1 MSVIGSLGRV
11 LGGEAQDRSLRVSP
25 GRIAAI
31 YAALGCLWIVGSD
44 AFIGLYVDQT
54 VSAQTQFQ
62 TLKGL
67 FFVLTTTLVLYGLLR
82 LFYNRLIDAEARLD
96 AKSETL
102 RVGGQVAR
110 LGGWTMELPS
120 RHIVWSDEICTILGL
135 PAGSVLQLEEGLS
148 HYVGESAVRV
158 SAALEACI
166 GVGQDFDDEFE
177 FRTKDGTLLNVRVA
191 GQARYDDDGNM
202 VRIDG
207 ALQDITELR
216 RTEMSLAESRKHF
229 RELADAMPL
238 IVWTANPDGL
248 VDFTSRAFST
258 YSGLPGGDTPG
269 QHWIEAIHPEDMD
282 DAVAAWMSVASAGGP
297 YSAEFRLR
305 RHDGAYH
312 WHIVN
317 AVPVRDADGT
327 IVKWYGAATDIDD
340 RKRTEQQLSAL
351 ATRLTTT
358 LESITDAFY
367 TLDTEWRFTYMNP
380 EAERL
385 LLRSREDLIGKSVW
399 EEYPEAAQGTFYEQ
413 FVESMASQTKTTFED
428 FYPPLDKWFF
438 VTAYPSRE
446 GLAVYFQDVSEKRQM
461 EARLRQTQR
470 LESVG
475 QLTGG
480 VAHDFNNLLTVILGN
495 SDMLAESLSD
505 NERLRSLAVMTRAA
519 AERGADLTGRL
530 LAFSRQQALEP
541 KSVDVLRLLSGV
553 DGLLRRSLGEHIE
566 IETVS
571 TGGLWPALVD
581 PAQLES
587 AVLNL
592 AINARDA
599 MPDGGRLTIEL
610 ANVHLDQ
617 SYAGRNNEVT
627 AGQYVMVAV
636 SDSGTGMTPEI
647 VARAFEPFFTTK
659 ETGKGS
665 GLGLSMVYGFIK
677 QSGGHV
683 QIYSE
688 LGQGTTIKLYLPR
701 ANADD
706 ETALPRA
713 RTVDIPGG
721 AESILLVEDDQHV
734 REYVLEQ
741 LQLLGYRVI
750 VANDGPQALDALR
763 QITDIDLLF
772 TDVVMPGG
780 MNGRQLAD
788 AAKALRP
795 GLKVLFTSG
804 YTENAIVHHGRLDR
818 GVHLLSKPYR
828 RQELAMKIR
837 KVLDGKASGKD

>member
-1 MSVIGSLGRV
+1 MSVIESVRRILD
-11 LGGEAQDRSLRVSP
+11 GEAQDRSLRVSP
-25 GRIAAI
+25 ARIATI
-31 YAALGCLWIVGSD
+31 YAALGCLWIIGSD
-44 AFIGLYVDQT
+44 FLIGFYVDQT
-54 VSAQTQFQ
+54 IAAQTQFQ

-67 FFVLTTTLVLYGLLR
+67 LFVLTTTLVLYGLLR
-82 LFYNRLIDAEARLD
+82 LFYNRLIEAEARID
-96 AKSETL
+96 AASDVL
-102 RVGGQVAR
+102 RVGGHVAR

-120 RHIVWSDEICTILGL
+120 RRIVWSDEICTILGF
-135 PAGSVLQLEEGLS
+135 PVGSAPQIEESLS
-148 HYVGESAVRV
+148 LYSEESAARI
-158 SAALEACI
+158 SAAVEACI
-166 GVGQDFDDEFE
+166 SVGRAFDDEFE
-177 FRTKDGTLLNVRVA
+177 IFAKDGTQLNIRVV
-191 GQARYDDDGNM
+191 GQARHDDNGDI

-216 RTEMSLAESRKHF
+216 KTEMSLAESRKRF

-248 VDFTSRAFST
+248 VDFTSRAFSA
-258 YSGLPGGDTPG
+258 YSGLPDGDAAG

-282 DAVAAWMSVASAGGP
+282 EAVAAWMSVASTGGP
-297 YSAEFRLR
+297 YAAEFRLR
-305 RHDGAYH
+305 RHDGVYH
-312 WHIVN
+312 WHFVN
-317 AVPVRDADGT
+317 AVPVRDADGAIT
-327 IVKWYGAATDIDD
+327 KWYGAATDIDD
-340 RKRTEQQLSAL
+340 RKLTEQQLSAL
-351 ATRLTTT
+351 ATRLTAT

-367 TLDTEWRFTYMNP
+367 TLDIEWRVTYMNP

-385 LLRSREDLIGKSVW
+385 MLRSREDLIGKNIW
-399 EEYPEAAQGTFYEQ
+399 EEYPEAAQSVFYEK
-413 FVESMASQTKTTFED
+413 FAKSFATQTKTTFED

-438 VTAYPSRE
+438 VTVYPSRE
-446 GLAVYFQDVSEKRQM
+446 GLAVYFQDVSEKRQV
-461 EARLRQTQR
+461 EARLRQAQR

-505 NERLRSLAVMTRAA
+505 NEHLRSLAVMTRAA

-541 KSVDVLRLLSGV
+541 KSVDVSRLLAGV

-566 IETVS
+566 IEIVS

-599 MPDGGRLTIEL
+599 MPEGGRLTIEL

-617 SYAGRNNEVT
+617 SYARQNTEVIV
-627 AGQYVMVAV
+627 GQYVMVAV
-636 SDSGTGMTPEI
+636 SDSGTGMAPDV

-659 ETGKGS
+659 DAGKGS

-688 LGQGTTIKLYLPR
+688 PGHGTTIKLYLPR

-706 ETALPRA
+706 EAALLPRA
-713 RTVDIPGG
+713 RANRIPGG
-721 AESILLVEDDQHV
+721 AECILLVEDDQHV

-741 LQLLGYRVI
+741 LQILGYRVI
-750 VANDGPQALDALR
+750 VANNGPQALDMLK
-763 QITDIDLLF
+763 QIADIDLLF
-772 TDVVMPGG
+772 TDIVMPGG

-828 RQELAMKIR
+828 RQELAVKIR
-837 KVLDGKASGKD
+837 KVLDGKRA